1 MASVRKTF
9 SIEAAADQVWAALA
23 DFHNVHKRV
32 APGFVIDSKPDGDA
46 RIVKFSNGTNAREVL
61 VDRDAK
67 LRRLVYAV
75 AGSERLTHHSAS
87 VQVFAAAGQ
96 GSRVVWM
103 ADLLPNAMRSPIEA
117 MKGQGLAVMKKTLD
131 AEGSSQ

>member
-9 SIEAAADQVWAALA
+9 SIEEPADQVWAALA

-32 APGFVIDSKPDGDA
+32 APGFVIDSRPDGDA
-46 RIVKFSNGTNAREVL
+46 RIVEFSNGTNAREVL

-75 AGSERLTHHSAS
+75 IGSERLTHHSAS
-87 VQVFAAAGQ
+87 VQVFADANGH
-96 GSRVVWM
+96 SHLLWI
-103 ADLLPNAMRSPIEA
+103 ADFLPNELAPYIDAQMEA
-117 MKGQGLAVMKKTLD
+117 ASVIMKRRLA
-131 AEGSSQ
+131 EQS